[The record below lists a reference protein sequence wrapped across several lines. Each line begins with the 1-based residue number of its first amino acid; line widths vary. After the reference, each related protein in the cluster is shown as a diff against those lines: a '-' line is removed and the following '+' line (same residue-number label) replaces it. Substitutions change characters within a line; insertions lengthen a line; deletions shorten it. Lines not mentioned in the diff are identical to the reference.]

1 MAGDAKAADFNLQ
14 NKPDNYVSL
23 LEKWFIFCMVWSFG
37 GTLDEIGRKTF
48 DSVMR
53 DI

>member
-1 MAGDAKAADFNLQ
+1 MAGDGKAADFNLQ

-37 GTLDEIGRKTF
+37 GTLD
-48 DSVMR
+48 
-53 DI
+53 

>member
-1 MAGDAKAADFNLQ
+1 MDAFLSGDGKAADFNIQ

-37 GTLDEIGRKTF
+37 GTLD
-48 DSVMR
+48 
-53 DI
+53 